1 MYYTPTSDLNV
12 PVRRLQLDAGS
23 GKLVPARKKDL
34 FIRGP
39 IPLDWLSR
47 AAELPGKA
55 LHVALAVLWL
65 QGMAK
70 GKPFKLS
77 RQALERLNVERDAA
91 SSGLVRLEQAGLVQ
105 VERNAGQR
113 PTVVIT

>member
-1 MYYTPTSDLNV
+1 MYYPPTSDLNV

-47 AAELPGKA
+47 AAKLPGKA
-55 LHVALAVLWL
+55 LHVALAALWL

-77 RQALERLNVERDAA
+77 RRALERLNVERDAA